1 MKAAIAGAPQCRI
14 LLIRHQILRQ
24 LRNVHEVK
32 IVVIGRGR
40 VGGGLA
46 RLWTDRGHQVRA
58 LGRDG
63 GDATGSDVV
72 VVAVA
77 AAQIPDALGAVVG
90 LAGQPTIDACNIYT
104 DRQAGYA
111 SLSHQIQS
119 VIGGPTAKAFS
130 TNFAAAYDRIGEQR
144 VTPSNLYAADDEARR
159 YAEQLSVDAGYEPIY
174 IGPLDPGARL
184 LEDSSGL
191 TRALAAQIGPFFYR
205 YAQPGHL

>member
-1 MKAAIAGAPQCRI
+1 M
-14 LLIRHQILRQ
+14 
-24 LRNVHEVK
+24 
-32 IVVIGRGR
+32 
-40 VGGGLA
+40 GGGLA
-46 RLWTDRGHQVRA
+46 RLWSDRGHRVSA
-58 LGRDG
+58 FGRDG
-63 GDATGSDVV
+63 GDATGADVV

-77 AAQIPDALGAVVG
+77 AAQIPAALGAVAG

-104 DRQAGYA
+104 DRQDGFA

-144 VTPSNLYAADDEARR
+144 VTPSNLYAADDEARS
-159 YAEQLSVDAGYEPIY
+159 YAEQLSVDAGYEPVY
-174 IGPLDPGARL
+174 VGQLDPGARL

-205 YAQPGHL
+205 YAQPGQL

>member
-1 MKAAIAGAPQCRI
+1 MCI
-14 LLIRHQILRQ
+14 LLIHHQFQVWLRKV
-24 LRNVHEVK
+24 NSVK
-32 IVVIGRGR
+32 IVVIGRGH

-46 RLWTDRGHQVRA
+46 RLWSSRGHRVTA
-58 LGRDG
+58 LGRSG
-63 GDATGSDVV
+63 GDATDAEVV

-104 DRQAGYA
+104 ARQNGFP

-119 VIGGPTAKAFS
+119 IIGGPTAKAFS
-130 TNFAAAYDRIGEQR
+130 TNFASAYARINEQR
-144 VTPSNLYAADDEARR
+144 VAPSNLYAADDGARR
-159 YAEQLSVDAGYEPIY
+159 YAEQLSVDAGYEPVY
-174 IGPLDPGARL
+174 VGPLDPGARL

-191 TRALAAQIGPFFYR
+191 TRALAAQLGPFFYR